1 MAPRKNTASGA
12 DDGDDKVQRD
22 STSDSAAIEFS
33 PDALA
38 QALLKAFKGVSAS
51 SKNARPHP
59 DKLSDG
65 KNPAFE
71 DWLALMKDK
80 FRFDAESYPTE
91 EQRISYIR
99 GRVEGKA
106 ASHLRPRLG
115 DGAASP
121 LATCDEIFD
130 FLRSVFRDRNA
141 RRRARE
147 QLDNLTLGRGA
158 PFYEFHG
165 EFVRL
170 ATEAGLA
177 LDEWKDRLEGKLS
190 FRIRSATARA
200 FNNDAVTFDEYV
212 QEVSEQAYLVE
223 QQVAKEKSNT
233 PKAYGRPNTQR
244 SSTTASTS
252 KKTAGR
258 APRYEQETLANG
270 TRRFKDPKIRKLAAE
285 GKCFVC
291 EKTGHNWY
299 DCPRKDGAA
308 VAETTA
314 RENTEGMSKKGK
326 RAVIEGETDT
336 EESDSDSGKAD
347 A

>member
-1 MAPRKNTASGA
+1 MENHGTAPA
-12 DDGDDKVQRD
+12 QRWK
-22 STSDSAAIEFS
+22 ILRERI
-33 PDALA
+33 LA
-38 QALLKAFKGVSAS
+38 MK
-51 SKNARPHP
+51 RIWT
-59 DKLSDG
+59 
-65 KNPAFE
+65 E
-71 DWLALMKDK
+71 DEA
-80 FRFDAESYPTE
+80 
-91 EQRISYIR
+91 
-99 GRVEGKA
+99 
-106 ASHLRPRLG
+106 
-115 DGAASP
+115 
-121 LATCDEIFD
+121 
-130 FLRSVFRDRNA
+130 
-141 RRRARE
+141 
-147 QLDNLTLGRGA
+147 
-158 PFYEFHG
+158 EFHG